1 MNIKNKIYFCFPLS
15 GPNNGVQVISS
26 YILNE
31 FIKDDEFEI
40 LSIDIAQAEGFNNF
54 GKFKFKK
61 LIDTLGLFMR
71 LTNIREGD
79 LVFLNFTPKGF
90 AFYRDFIMILISKLK
105 GGNVTVHVHANG
117 LEKKFNALIKLLLKK
132 IKIIVINKSQ
142 YNNLKNK
149 HSNLFL
155 INNALPDFFQGNKMD
170 FSQKE
175 DEINLLF
182 FSNLS
187 KEKGIYRLEEI
198 IKLVGRSDLNC
209 KFNIYGGILDKS
221 NESIFNRLKLE
232 YDFIHYFGPISD
244 EKEKFK
250 IFAKSDLLLFLSNK
264 NYEVSPLV
272 YIEALMSG
280 LPIITTNQVVS
291 DAIVSA
297 KCGYHISED
306 VSEIITVLQEYKQNV
321 ILREE
326 LRHTCRNL
334 YLTKYSFGNFINQIK
349 TVIVK

>member
-1 MNIKNKIYFCFPLS
+1 MNTKNKIYFCFPLS
-15 GPNNGVQVISS
+15 GPNNGVKVISS
-26 YILNE
+26 YIFKELN
-31 FIKDDEFEI
+31 KDDAFELI
-40 LSIDIAQAEGFNNF
+40 SIESSQASGFNNF

-61 LIDTLGLFMR
+61 VVDTLSLFGK
-71 LTNIREGD
+71 LFDIRKGD
-79 LVFLNFTPKGF
+79 LIFLNLTPKGY

-117 LEKKFNALIKLLLKK
+117 LEKKINAITKLVLKK
-132 IKIIVINKSQ
+132 IKIIAINESQ
-142 YNNLKNK
+142 YNNLKKK

-155 INNALPDFFQGNKMD
+155 INNALPDFFQGNKMVVN
-170 FSQKE
+170 QKE
-175 DEINLLF
+175 DKIKLLF

-198 IKLVGRSDLNC
+198 IKFIGQSDLNC
-209 KFNIYGGILDKS
+209 ELNIYGGILDKS
-221 NESIFNRLKLE
+221 NESIFNRLKLN
-232 YDFIHYFGPISD
+232 YDFIHYFGPVFG
-244 EKEKFK
+244 EREKFK
-250 IFAKSDLLLFLSNK
+250 IFVKNDLLLFLSNK

-291 DAIVSA
+291 NAIIDA

-306 VSEIITVLQEYKQNV
+306 CSEIIAVLQEYKQNV
-321 ILREE
+321 IRKEE
-326 LRHTCRNL
+326 LRHMCRTL
-334 YLTKYSFGNFINQIK
+334 YLTKYSFDNFINQIK